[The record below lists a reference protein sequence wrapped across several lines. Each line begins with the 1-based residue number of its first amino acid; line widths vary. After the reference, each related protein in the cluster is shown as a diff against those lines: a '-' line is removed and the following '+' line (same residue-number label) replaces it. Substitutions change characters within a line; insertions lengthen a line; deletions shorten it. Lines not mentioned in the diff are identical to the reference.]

1 MDKSQIRSYIK
12 EWVRLDDEIEKSKKE
27 IKEMNATKKEL
38 SDKLLYYMKDQEIDQ
53 FDLNNGKLIRNV
65 KKTKAPLSKKS
76 LLNCLTKYYKDEE
89 LAQKISIFILESRE
103 EKIKEHICKK

>member
-12 EWVRLDDEIEKSKKE
+12 EWVQMDDEIQKQKKKV
-27 IKEMNATKKEL
+27 KELTLAKKEL

-53 FDLNNGKLIRNV
+53 FDLNNGKLVRHV
-65 KKTKAPLSKKS
+65 TKTKTSLSKRY
-76 LLNCLTKYYKDEE
+76 LMDCLIKYYKDEE
-89 LAQKISIFILESRE
+89 IAQKLSVFILDSRE

>member
-1 MDKSQIRSYIK
+1 MDKSHIRSYIK
-12 EWVRLDDEIEKSKKE
+12 EWVRLDDEIVKNKKE
-27 IKEMNATKKEL
+27 IKDMTLAKKEL

-53 FDLNNGKLIRNV
+53 FDLNNGKLVRHV
-65 KKTKAPLSKKS
+65 QKTKTPLSKKS

-89 LAQKISIFILESRE
+89 VAQKVSIFILESRE